1 MTEEMK
7 KILGKISEKAE
18 QIKESTSKTL
28 PFLVNKRIL
37 EMENLRLKLRKLIDR
52 GIFK

>member
-1 MTEEMK
+1 MTKEMEK
-7 KILGKISEKAE
+7 TLEKISKKAE

-37 EMENLRLKLRKLIDR
+37 EMENLRLELRKLIDR